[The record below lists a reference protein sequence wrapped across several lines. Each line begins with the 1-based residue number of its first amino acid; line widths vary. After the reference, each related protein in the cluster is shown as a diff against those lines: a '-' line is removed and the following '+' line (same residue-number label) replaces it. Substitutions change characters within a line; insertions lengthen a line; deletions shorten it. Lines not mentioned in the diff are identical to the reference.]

1 MKNLLAIM
9 TILCLSV
16 TANAAQKIDVKANL
30 EWASKSYWSS
40 EWPNTDFS
48 KASLNL
54 SEILSGGV
62 PKDGIRSVENPEIM
76 LVADETKI
84 AETEPVITV
93 LINGKARAYPLRYL
107 MFHEIVNDTFEGKPI
122 AVTFCPLCNSS
133 VVFERVLNGQTVEFG
148 TTGKL
153 HNSDL
158 VMYDRLTETWW
169 QQYNGTG
176 IVGELLGEK
185 LTVVAS
191 RLESLHLFKQR
202 FPEGEIMAEPA
213 RLSGRYGSN
222 PYASYDSSL
231 TPFLY
236 RGDYDGKIPAL
247 ARVVVVGDV
256 GYSLEYLSTISLLDV
271 GDMRITWQAGQNSA
285 LDNRTISRGKDVGN
299 IVVQQ
304 MKNGDWIDLPYMVS
318 FAFAYKAFNPD
329 KAIITE

>member
-1 MKNLLAIM
+1 MKHIFL
-9 TILCLSV
+9 TIAFLSV
-16 TANAAQKIDVKANL
+16 AFGAFAVEIDSKANV
-30 EWASKSYWSS
+30 EWAENSYWQS

-48 KASLNL
+48 NASLDL
-54 SEILSGGV
+54 REILSGGV
-62 PKDGIRSVENPEIM
+62 PKDGIRSVDDPKFM
-76 LVADETKI
+76 PVADEQEI

-93 LINGKARAYPLRYL
+93 LINGKGRAYPLRYL
-107 MFHEIVNDTFEGKPI
+107 MFHEIVNDTFESMPI
-122 AVTFCPLCNSS
+122 SVTFCPLCNSS
-133 VVFERVLNGQTVEFG
+133 VVFERVLGGKTVEFG

-176 IVGELLGEK
+176 IVGELMGEK
-185 LTVVAS
+185 LKVVAS
-191 RLESLHLFKQR
+191 RLESLYLFKQR
-202 FPEGEIMAEPA
+202 FPDGDIMVPPA
-213 RLSGRYGSN
+213 RLLGRYGQN
-222 PYASYDSSL
+222 PYDRYDSSIS
-231 TPFLY
+231 PFLY
-236 RGDYDGKIPAL
+236 TGDYDGKIPAL

-256 GYSLEYLSTISLLDV
+256 AYSLEYLSQINLLDV

-304 MKNGDWIDLPYMVS
+304 MQDGDWSDVPYMVS

-329 KAIITE
+329 MAIITE